1 MKEPGFFD
9 RVSQISANTLLTL
22 LLDVYALQFVLKDKK
37 LMPHTI
43 RRSDKILAV
52 ATGWAFTEIFLYK
65 VIKLSAT
72 QMGEETIK
80 VEIFIDAF
88 SSLLD
93 FVRIIGMTFLVEK
106 LTRRSWKPYSGF
118 LYTMI
123 AVITLASEY
132 CSIEVDRL
140 EGALGQ
146 KHQDTLFD
154 NDRNSSLI
162 ESKEFKAIIVTG
174 VVVKGA
180 TALLSIGANYI
191 SPF

>member
-1 MKEPGFFD
+1 
-9 RVSQISANTLLTL
+9 
-22 LLDVYALQFVLKDKK
+22 
-37 LMPHTI
+37 MPHTI

-52 ATGWAFTEIFLYK
+52 ATGWALTEIFLYK
-65 VIKLSAT
+65 VIRLSAT
-72 QMGEETIK
+72 QMSEETVK

-118 LYTMI
+118 LYTVI

-140 EGALGQ
+140 EGVLAD

-154 NDRNSSLI
+154 NDRNSLLLQ
-162 ESKEFKAIIVTG
+162 SKEFKAIIVTG
-174 VVVKGA
+174 IVVKGA
-180 TALLSIGANYI
+180 TALLAIGANYI